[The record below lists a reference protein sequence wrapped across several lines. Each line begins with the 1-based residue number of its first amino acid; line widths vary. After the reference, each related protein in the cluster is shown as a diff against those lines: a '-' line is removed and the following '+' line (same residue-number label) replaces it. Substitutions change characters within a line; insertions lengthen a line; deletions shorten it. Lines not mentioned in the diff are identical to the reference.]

1 MPEEV
6 DYYIDE
12 EGNVRVEKQESQFE
26 PVPADEYDLIIQK
39 VEIREGKESG
49 KPYFA
54 IEHAI
59 TSTDEDV
66 DNQRVWENISPQAP
80 WRVTQL
86 IEGIYGVDEEIEDG
100 EMMEFNIFDLFG
112 MTVTARV
119 GLEEGRDGVVRNN
132 IVRYLP
138 ADEGANLEQSVKPPK
153 KKAAAKKKKAPTK
166 RKAAAKRK
174 SSKK

>member
-1 MPEEV
+1 MAEEV

-12 EGNVRVEKQESQFE
+12 EGNVRVEKTESQFE

-39 VEIREGKESG
+39 VEIREGQESG
-49 KPYFA
+49 KPYFS

-66 DNQRVWENISPQAP
+66 DNKRVWENISPSVP
-80 WRVTQL
+80 WRITQL
-86 IEGIYGVDEEIEDG
+86 IEGIYGVDEDIEEG
-100 EMMEFNIFDLFG
+100 EMMEFNIFDLYG

-119 GLEEGRDGVVRNN
+119 GLETGRDGVIRNN

-153 KKAAAKKKKAPTK
+153 RAAAKKKKAPAK
-166 RKAAAKRK
+166 KKKAAAKRK
-174 SSKK
+174 SRKK